1 METSWSEAL
10 GHPIFKILLSIVLS
24 GVIGYEREISDKPAG
39 LRTNVLI
46 CLGSTL
52 FALVSLK
59 MGGPQTDPTRIA
71 AQVVTGI
78 GFLGAGA
85 IMREGEQ
92 VTGLTTAAT
101 IFVVAAIGMAAGFGF
116 SALAAI
122 CTAAVLVVQVLLA
135 RLDILVDHLRRRYT
149 FRIVSDPDEK
159 SIHAIEKI
167 LRANGIHVM
176 SSKVMK
182 KNSLY
187 HSEWATTGRTERQAR
202 VAHELLQSD
211 HVMEVTY

>member
-1 METSWSEAL
+1 MAVGL
-10 GHPIFKILLSIVLS
+10 
-24 GVIGYEREISDKPAG
+24 EREISDKPAG

-52 FALVSLK
+52 FTLVSLR
-59 MGGPQTDPTRIA
+59 MAGPLTDPTRIA
-71 AQVVTGI
+71 AQVVSGI

-85 IMREGEQ
+85 IMREGEH

-101 IFVVAAIGMAAGFGF
+101 IFVVAAIGMAVGFGF
-116 SALAAI
+116 SRLACI
-122 CTAAVLVVQVLLA
+122 CAVATLMVQVVLA
-135 RLDILVDHLRRRYT
+135 RMDMLVDHMRRRYT

-159 SIHAIEKI
+159 AIHAIEKI
-167 LRANGIHVM
+167 LRLNGIHVM

-182 KNSLY
+182 RNSLY
-187 HSEWATTGRTERQAR
+187 HSEWATTGPTEKQAR
-202 VAHELLQSD
+202 VAHELLQST